1 MKNIFL
7 IITFF
12 LLTNCTTP
20 EKQTSPAPAQP
31 TSTKEEE
38 TVSRIDY
45 QALQNHLD
53 MDRSKDSFGYKEK
66 SFNTCEVGYGFSPSR
81 DCHKEQFVVINFR
94 LLCRESEGTI
104 STILTD
110 DDLRP
115 LERRNIRWN
124 LKGIQGVTY
133 TDNDGYA
140 QIVTSSR
147 QSQKGQRLRIA
158 IGNEFLYMRSNEI
171 QKVIT
176 PNSWCD
182 EY

>member
-1 MKNIFL
+1 MKNTVL
-7 IITFF
+7 IIS
-12 LLTNCTTP
+12 LLLLAGCTTMP
-20 EKQTSPAPAQP
+20 EKQNTSLPKPSRAD
-31 TSTKEEE
+31 EE
-38 TVSRIDY
+38 TTSSVDY

-53 MDRSKDSFGYKEK
+53 MDRDKESLGYKEK
-66 SFNTCEVGYGFSPSR
+66 AFNTCEVGYGFSPSK

-110 DDLRP
+110 EDLRP
-115 LERRNIRWN
+115 LERRNVRWN

-147 QSQKGQRLRIA
+147 LSQNGQRLRLA

-171 QKVIT
+171 KKVIT
-176 PNSWCD
+176 PHSWCD